1 MKKILLL
8 MMVFSLVACGKRG
21 PLVPPES
28 LVPAAIMDV
37 KVEQRGGRFLVC
49 WSPPAK
55 LESGGKLPGIAGF
68 RVFRRDVLPPDQDCE
83 ECPTAYHLLRSVDP
97 EYLQDVRRA
106 GSRYCFFDDD
116 LKDGTTYQYKVI
128 TVDVEGVSS
137 RDSNKFRAMKIAS
150 PPPPRLEAQ
159 AIPTGVVLRWNP
171 VLPPAGATLEGY
183 AVYRRQ
189 EGDIMPLIP
198 TASLP
203 AGSAG
208 FEDKQMEHG
217 VKYVYV
223 IRSIL
228 KTGTET
234 VESEM
239 SNPVEGM
246 FLLSE

>member
-106 GSRYCFFDDD
+106 GSRYCFFDND
-116 LKDGTTYQYKVI
+116 LKDGDTYQYKVI

-137 RDSNKFRAMKIAS
+137 RDSNKVRAMKIAS
-150 PPPPRLEAQ
+150 PPPPRLVAQ
-159 AIPTGVVLRWNP
+159 SIPTGVVLRWDP
-171 VLPPAGATLEGY
+171 VTPPAGATPEGY

-189 EGDIMPLIP
+189 EGEIMPLIP
-198 TASLP
+198 TATLP
-203 AGSAG
+203 AGSAS

-223 IRSIL
+223 VRSIL
-228 KTGTET
+228 KTGKET